1 MDEDGDEGSYV
12 TISLRH
18 SVVVVGTWCQAF
30 KTHSHQAHNKYIFK
44 LKNFRWITLDFDSAG
59 Q

>member
-1 MDEDGDEGSYV
+1 MDEADEDGDEGLYV

-30 KTHSHQAHNKYIFK
+30 KTHSHQAH
-44 LKNFRWITLDFDSAG
+44 T
-59 Q
+59 